1 MEKDNVCKTPR
12 WRLLKA
18 VLNNLSAQGFKEKIA
33 LGDIILVDVRKLAEF
48 QEVRLPNAIHIDYFE
63 TAFWDKITQLDKT
76 KDILVYCRSGR
87 RSIRVCT
94 LMKNGGFDAARIF
107 NLDGGIVEWVEA
119 FPSEVE
125 TGRLKDISRG

>member
-12 WRLLKA
+12 WRILKA
-18 VLNNLSAQGFKEKIA
+18 TLNNLSAQAFKEKVAAGEAIV
-33 LGDIILVDVRKLAEF
+33 VDVRKLE
-48 QEVRLPNAIHIDYFE
+48 EYKEMHLPNALHIDYFE
-63 TAFWDKITQLDKT
+63 AAFWDKMMQLDKT

-94 LMKNGGFDAARIF
+94 LMKNGGFEEAKIF
-107 NLDGGIVEWVEA
+107 NLNGGIIEWLEA

-125 TGRLKDISRG
+125 GSVIS

>member
-1 MEKDNVCKTPR
+1 MKKDTVCKTPR

-18 VLNNLSAQGFKEKIA
+18 DLNNLSAAAFKKKIVM
-33 LGDIILVDVRKLAEF
+33 GNSIVVDVRKPAEYQELRLA
-48 QEVRLPNAIHIDYFE
+48 NALHIDYFE
-63 TAFWDKITQLDKT
+63 AAFWDKISQLDKT

-94 LMKNGGFDAARIF
+94 LMKNGGFDAAKVF
-107 NLDGGIVEWVEA
+107 NLDGGIIEWVEA

-125 TGRLKDISRG
+125 EG